1 MRYSCHDVLDFRLLF
16 GFLSFHSLSFKS
28 IKHFWRINSFATKRW
43 LHSEILWAFARKQGE
58 KKPDVNQQHT
68 KCWKQWKQKTIT
80 NAYFI
85 TARCLVYSLACEA
98 IHRFSLLGLLYSF
111 RFNAYKYIFCLFHFK
126 KNIVCFFA
134 HFMTSFECYNQ
145 SSHLIWAAHL
155 GNFF

>member
-1 MRYSCHDVLDFRLLF
+1 MTCSIFDFYLVSSHFIHSRSNQLNTF
-16 GFLSFHSLSFKS
+16 GVS
-28 IKHFWRINSFATKRW
+28 IHLRPNAGYI
-43 LHSEILWAFARKQGE
+43 RKFCERSHESKE
-58 KKPDVNQQHT
+58 KKNPDVNQQHT

-155 GNFF
+155 GNFFLNI